1 MTIEVYSVLMVI
13 HITPNEM
20 PVHSITLVNIHIQ
33 WVFVWYTLGLSS
45 RPLWRQVTS
54 MIAKRHLL
62 SISIAALLSSQ
73 LVNADTLLDVY
84 ELAVKN
90 DPQLKAAEA
99 SYRANIETENLSRAG
114 LLPQITAQAY
124 YQDAESDSQRE
135 GISSSSSTAL
145 QNVNTNTES
154 EFYSVSLSQP
164 LFDLPAWF
172 SFQAGKKVSEQA
184 EAQLAYEQQQLI
196 VRTAEAYFNV
206 LRGSENLDASKAEE
220 RAAKRQLEQTQQR
233 FDVGL
238 IAITDVHEARAV
250 FDSTV
255 AQRYGFEGTLAIA
268 RENLSNLT
276 GQEHNNLWSLK
287 TDFPI
292 TMPEPASR
300 AEWVDFALANNKLLQ
315 VSNAGASSAYETA
328 QSKKMEH
335 LPKIVGSFTK
345 SKDDVDGTSRYRP
358 TNSFA
363 TQPDSYT
370 ESDALRVTL
379 TMPLFAGGA
388 VSAGR
393 RQAYEQYNAANYN
406 AQTTQRQVISGTRA
420 QHIAVY
426 TDVQTVNARHQ
437 NIISTRSA
445 LDATEAGYEVG
456 TRNIVDVLDAQR
468 RLYGAMRDY
477 TNARYDYVIDVLKLK
492 LNAGTLSPAD
502 IIALNKWL
510 QLPEPVSL
518 KESDARK

>member
-1 MTIEVYSVLMVI
+1 
-13 HITPNEM
+13 
-20 PVHSITLVNIHIQ
+20 
-33 WVFVWYTLGLSS
+33 
-45 RPLWRQVTS
+45 

-62 SISIAALLSSQ
+62 SISIAALLSSHIA
-73 LVNADTLLDVY
+73 NADTLLDVY
-84 ELAVKN
+84 QLAVTN
-90 DPQLKAAEA
+90 DPQLKTAEA
-99 SYRANIETENLSRAG
+99 SYRANIENENLGRAA

-124 YQDAESDSQRE
+124 YQDSESDSQ
-135 GISSSSSTAL
+135 GKGL
-145 QNVNTNTES
+145 QGDSVGNFSVIDQTTITDTDS

-172 SFQAGKKVSEQA
+172 SFQAGKKISEQA

-335 LPKIVGSFTK
+335 LPKVVGSFTT
-345 SKDDVDGTSRYRP
+345 SKNDVDGTNTFR
-358 TNSFA
+358 
-363 TQPDSYT
+363 PDSGFASQPEAYT

-388 VSAGR
+388 ISAGR

-406 AQTTQRQVISGTRA
+406 AQTTQRQVISSIRA